1 MALSWRAKGS
11 VRVDDCLMTKPMKR
25 ESDPRGLGTLLLAA
39 KSDWGTFWRM
49 CLLILTYRLAVPSV
63 AIAVVL
69 DLAGL
74 F

>member
-1 MALSWRAKGS
+1 MALSRHAKGA
-11 VRVDDCLMTKPMKR
+11 VPVDDRLMTKTMKR

-49 CLLILTYRLAVPSV
+49 CLLILVYRLTVPSV
-63 AIAVVL
+63 AIAIVL
-69 DLAGL
+69 DFTGL